1 MNDSSIVILLAIALS
16 GVLLWLLIPR
26 HKSSKT
32 AAASFHPDLNESLPT
47 AKHYAYFS
55 QIRQAL
61 SRRTLITS
69 WKLRPPH
76 VAKQA
81 LRERRAVARRFLEGL
96 HEDFSNLARLGRIIA
111 ALSPEVSR
119 EQETERLMLGLK
131 FQILYA
137 LVWLRLSTGN
147 LPLDQL
153 EHLTGFVGRLAT
165 RMDEAMA
172 KISCAVGGPAAR
184 KTPRLRH
191 RYCRDVTRGRISEQP
206 ACDTR

>member
-1 MNDSSIVILLAIALS
+1 MNYLGVAILLAISLS
-16 GVLLWLLIPR
+16 GILLWLLIPR
-26 HKSSKT
+26 HKST
-32 AAASFHPDLNESLPT
+32 ATATASFHPEAIDTLPT
-47 AKHYAYFS
+47 AKHYVYFP

-61 SRRTLITS
+61 SMVDSKYLMETA
-69 WKLRPPH
+69 PPH

-81 LRERRAVARRFLEGL
+81 LRERRAVARGFLRGL

-119 EQETERLMLGLK
+119 EQETERLILSLK
-131 FQILYA
+131 FQILYT

-153 EHLTGFVGRLAT
+153 AHLTGLVGRLST

-172 KISCAVGGPAAR
+172 EISALSAGPIPGGAGA
-184 KTPRLRH
+184 
-191 RYCRDVTRGRISEQP
+191 
-206 ACDTR
+206 